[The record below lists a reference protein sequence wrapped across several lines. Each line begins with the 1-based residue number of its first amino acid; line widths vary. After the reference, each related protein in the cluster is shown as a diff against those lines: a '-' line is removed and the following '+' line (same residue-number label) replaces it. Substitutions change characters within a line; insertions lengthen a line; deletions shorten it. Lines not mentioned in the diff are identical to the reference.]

1 MRGKTLLLYSICCA
15 IWGST
20 WLVIKLGL
28 PDLPP
33 FRFAGMRMGS
43 ACLVLTVFAFRG
55 GRRPNASEIR
65 AIALAGFL
73 QIGVSYALVFAA
85 ERTIDSG
92 MTAVL
97 FASFPIWI
105 SLFAHALL
113 PDEPLRP
120 AVAVAAV
127 VGLAGVVL
135 LELPAVETALGGGR
149 FPVAALLPLG
159 ASIASA
165 FANVWMK
172 RRLARVPPRVNLW
185 GQTLVGSAFLF
196 ALSFVFETGVRSR
209 WTARSAGALV
219 YLSLFGTVI
228 AFLALFRLIPRVPMA
243 TIGAIP
249 LIDTLVAVTLG
260 ALVLGERVGGR
271 FFAGG
276 AMILTGAALATP
288 GIFGRRAVRESAVS

>member
-1 MRGKTLLLYSICCA
+1 MRGKALFLYSVCCA

-20 WLVIKLGL
+20 WLVIKIGL

-33 FRFAGMRMGS
+33 FRFAGMRMGLAWVVLS
-43 ACLVLTVFAFRG
+43 AFAFRG
-55 GRRPNASEIR
+55 ARRPDGAEIR

-97 FASFPIWI
+97 FATFPIWI
-105 SLFAHALL
+105 SLWAHALL

-127 VGLAGVVL
+127 MGLAGVVL
-135 LELPAVETALGGGR
+135 LELPAVETALVGGK
-149 FPVAALLPLG
+149 FPAAALLPLG

-165 FANVWMK
+165 FANTWMK
-172 RRLARVPPRVNLW
+172 KRLARVPPRVNLW
-185 GQTLVGSAFLF
+185 GQTLIGSVFLF
-196 ALSFVFETGVRSR
+196 ALSFVFESRLPSR
-209 WTARSAGALV
+209 WSARAAGSLA

-228 AFLALFRLIPRVPMA
+228 AFLALFWLIPRVPMA

-249 LIDTLVAVTLG
+249 LIDTLIAVALG
-260 ALVLGERVGGR
+260 AAILGERVGWR
-271 FFAGG
+271 FLAGG

-288 GIFGRRAVRESAVS
+288 GIFGRRSVRESAVS